1 MRAPDISILDGVKT
15 IVDQQQLQDAFE
27 LKKALAAQEIKKAGE
42 LDITKLG
49 QQAFIK
55 ASQGLPLDPREN
67 AALQYLDNK
76 EQTTV
81 FNPAT
86 GAIEQ
91 KPSLLQRAGFNL
103 QQPAKAQQP
112 MQAPASAPTKSL
124 SAGVAPSFQK
134 YMTGEVTPE
143 VPVPSNSPDYLTGLN
158 PAKTA
163 NPKLTQKKL
172 ELDLADKAPG
182 AMFEKEN
189 KLRDEFTNN
198 TKTFRELRDAYSKS
212 KKLSDTAAG
221 DIALLYATAKLND
234 PGSVVRES
242 EFAVQASAGSF
253 GDRIQNLVGK
263 IQTGQR
269 LTPQQRQ
276 QLLAE
281 TDNLYNGQLE
291 GYEQMKGQ
299 YNAMANEYGLNPK
312 NIIVDYSIPNNKP
325 QSPTGLQEGATATN
339 PKTGQKITFRNGQWQ

>member
-1 MRAPDISILDGVKT
+1 MAVDLGVFERQKT

-27 LKKALAAQEIKKAGE
+27 LKKALAGAELQKALKPE
-42 LDITKLG
+42 AFDISKVG
-49 QQAFIK
+49 QMAFIK
-55 ASQGLPLDPREN
+55 ASQGMQLEPTEK

-76 EQTTV
+76 EQTTT

-86 GAIEQ
+86 GAVEQ
-91 KPSLLQRAGFNL
+91 RPSLLQRAGLNL
-103 QQPAKAQQP
+103 SPQQPARP
-112 MQAPASAPTKSL
+112 MQAPAAPSM
-124 SAGVAPSFQK
+124 SSPFRQAMASPAVNAGGGDFLAEVAP
-134 YMTGEVTPE
+134 V
-143 VPVPSNSPDYLTGLN
+143 N
-158 PAKTA
+158 PASTA

-182 AMFEKEN
+182 ALFEKEN

-299 YNAMANEYGLNPK
+299 YNTMAEQYGLNPK
-312 NIIVDYSIPNNKP
+312 NIIVDYSIPKNAP
-325 QSPTGLQEGATATN
+325 ASPSGIKEGATATN
-339 PKTGQKITFRNGQWQ
+339 PKTKQKITFRNGAWQ